1 MEESRCMSSESEQIH
16 ALKKV
21 RAKRHLDSSRSIHPY
36 FGKVDPGLSLEAI
49 LRFSEPGH
57 TVLDPFCG
65 SGTVL
70 HDALVSGRSSEG
82 WDSSP
87 LAALI
92 ATCKVLGVTEQE
104 ASEITTFA
112 EQVAGT
118 PSLFSIH
125 SVDELTAN
133 SESFP
138 SMPRVRSIHDW
149 FTRNALR
156 ELAVLKQALTEGQ
169 ERLSPEAYT
178 LLRLTFS
185 RIIVAASNQQGES
198 TYRRIKKPDDVGRV
212 NALFKRAAAATVKA
226 AKAFNSELASQGK
239 KPVKGRLKVA
249 SNQYQVRHD
258 DLAVNI
264 LVRDS
269 RLQRDGAGGRL
280 LPNLV
285 VTSPPYL
292 MSWDYGLYHKFRFY
306 WLGFDLDSYEET
318 EIGRHLRRQDDDV
331 PRYQADMKA
340 TFATLKDATHSAATL
355 VMVNAPSVV
364 YGVEV
369 DTNAMLAELAATAAW
384 KLVWSGD
391 TLSIPGP
398 HHGMYGSL
406 EVRNATAPGEAGKKE
421 HVLVF
426 RK

>member
-1 MEESRCMSSESEQIH
+1 MSSESEPHH

-21 RAKRHLDSSRSIHPY
+21 RAKRHVESSRSIHPY

-49 LRFSEPGH
+49 RRFSEPGQ

-92 ATCKVLGVTEQE
+92 ATCKVLGVTERE
-104 ASEITTFA
+104 TSEIIAFV

-118 PSLFSIH
+118 PSLFS
-125 SVDELTAN
+125 AN
-133 SESFP
+133 SADQLAADPQSVP
-138 SMPRVRSIHDW
+138 AMPRVRSIHDW
-149 FTRNALR
+149 FTRNAIR
-156 ELAVLKQALTEGQ
+156 ELAELKQAIAEAQ
-169 ERLSPEAYT
+169 QWLSPEAHV

-185 RIIVAASNQQGES
+185 RIIIAASNQQGES
-198 TYRRIKKPDDVGRV
+198 TYRRIEKPDDVGRV
-212 NALFKRAAAATVKA
+212 KALFKKAAFATVKA
-226 AKAFNSELASQGK
+226 AKAFNGELALQGK
-239 KPVKGRLKVA
+239 VPVKGRLKIGKD
-249 SNQYQVRHD
+249 QYQVRYE
-258 DLAVNI
+258 DLAVKI

-269 RLQRDGAGGRL
+269 RLERRRAEAHS
-280 LPNLV
+280 LPRLV

-306 WLGFDLDSYEET
+306 WLGFDLDTYEET

-331 PRYQADMKA
+331 PRYQADMGA
-340 TFATLKDATHSAATL
+340 TFATLKSATHASSTM

-369 DTNAMLAELAATAAW
+369 DTNSMLAELAAAAEW

-391 TLSIPGP
+391 TLGIPGP

-406 EVRNATAPGEAGKKE
+406 EVRNATAPGAAGKRE

-426 RK
+426 TK